1 MTTHKTG
8 SLLRSIRWL
17 GLANLVTKPIWFLFI
32 VFSIRE
38 LGSVAFGQY
47 AYLLA
52 LCGMVLAT
60 FEGGVDIH
68 TIRSLSDNP
77 SKIRSHHRIAIRIK
91 LIGILFSIA
100 VLGFMVGVS
109 GYWEADAVHMAWVL
123 VMLASLALIMH
134 YRAYFRAL
142 DRFRFEAYSIT
153 LEKGLASGFGFA
165 ALMVGGGLDVF
176 LPVFALGY
184 VTALGS
190 TYLLYRR
197 LPGSGDVAPPGTF
210 MTDIMRFL
218 KQAFPFAYMNIL
230 LNYRIRIPSVL
241 LQHMGG
247 RPDWVGYYNSGYR
260 LVEAYALIPSLLAA
274 PLLPDFVKSTED
286 PERLRRV
293 LLNSLRFLLTIA
305 TGVALFL
312 STFGDVIIPF
322 AFGPG
327 YADAI
332 PTIRIAIWAIV
343 PISANYVTGALVSAL
358 GRQSRANRFLSAE
371 IVIMILLFGIGIHL
385 MGYEGAAWALVASE
399 VVYLGLQTYLLRDML
414 TTSAFLG
421 IMVKLAVVCG
431 LITGLTTLGAAA
443 LAPVAQWVAV
453 PILFAG
459 GVMASGLVRP
469 SELTSIVHSLKGTD
483 TNP

>member
-1 MTTHKTG
+1 LTTPQTG
-8 SLLRSIRWL
+8 SLLRSIGWL
-17 GLANLVTKPIWFLFI
+17 GLANLATKPIWFLFI

-52 LCGMVLAT
+52 LCGIVLAT

-68 TIRSLSDNP
+68 TIRTLSDDP
-77 SKIRSHHRIAIRIK
+77 TRIRSHHRVAIRIK
-91 LIGILFSIA
+91 LIGILLSMT
-100 VLGFMVGVS
+100 VLGFLVGVL
-109 GYWEADAVHMAWVL
+109 GYGEANAVHMAWVL
-123 VMLASLALIMH
+123 LMLASLAMIMH
-134 YRAYFRAL
+134 YRAYFRAM

-153 LEKGLASGFGFA
+153 LEKGIASGFGFA

-184 VTALGS
+184 VAALGS
-190 TYLLYRR
+190 TYLLFRT
-197 LPGSGDVAPPGTF
+197 LPGTGDVATTGTF
-210 MTDIMRFL
+210 VTDTTRFL
-218 KQAFPFAYMNIL
+218 GQAFPFAYMNIL
-230 LNYRIRIPSVL
+230 LNYRTRIPSIL

-274 PLLPDFVKSTED
+274 PLLPDFVKSSHD
-286 PERLRRV
+286 PDRLRKV
-293 LLNSLRFLLTIA
+293 LLNSLKFLLTLS

-312 STFGDVIIPF
+312 SLFGGAIIPI

-327 YADAI
+327 YLDAI

-371 IVIMILLFGIGIHL
+371 LVIMILLFGIGIHL
-385 MGYEGAAWALVASE
+385 NGFEGAAWALVAAES
-399 VVYLGLQTYLLRDML
+399 VYLGLQAYLLRDML
-414 TTSAFLG
+414 TTHAL
-421 IMVKLAVVCG
+421 IAITVKLSVICG
-431 LITGLTTLGAAA
+431 LVTSMLMIGAAA
-443 LAPVAQWVAV
+443 IPPLVQWVMV

-469 SELTSIVHSLKGTD
+469 SELTSIFHSLRGTD
-483 TNP
+483 TKP

>member
-1 MTTHKTG
+1 MTTPKTG
-8 SLLRSIRWL
+8 SLLRSIGWL
-17 GLANLVTKPIWFLFI
+17 GLANLATKPIWFLFI

-60 FEGGVDIH
+60 FEGGVDVH

-184 VTALGS
+184 VCALGS

-197 LPGSGDVAPPGTF
+197 LPGSGDAAPRNIQDRHHAVSETG
-210 MTDIMRFL
+210 L
-218 KQAFPFAYMNIL
+218 PF
-230 LNYRIRIPSVL
+230 RIYEHPVELPDPDSIRASSTHGRSPRLGRVLQFRISSCGSL
-241 LQHMGG
+241 CL
-247 RPDWVGYYNSGYR
+247 DS
-260 LVEAYALIPSLLAA
+260 LLLAA
-274 PLLPDFVKSTED
+274 PLLPDFVKSAED

-293 LLNSLRFLLTIA
+293 LLNSLRFLLTLA

-312 STFGDVIIPF
+312 SSFGDVIIPF

-421 IMVKLAVVCG
+421 IMVRLAVVCG
-431 LITGLTTLGAAA
+431 LITGLTALGAAA

-469 SELTSIVHSLKGTD
+469 SELTSIVHSLKGTH

>member
-1 MTTHKTG
+1 
-8 SLLRSIRWL
+8 
-17 GLANLVTKPIWFLFI
+17 LANLATKPIWFLFI

-52 LCGMVLAT
+52 LCGIVLAT

-68 TIRSLSDNP
+68 TIRTLSDDP
-77 SKIRSHHRIAIRIK
+77 TRIRSHHRVAIRIK
-91 LIGILFSIA
+91 LIGILLSMT
-100 VLGFMVGVS
+100 VLGFLVGVL
-109 GYWEADAVHMAWVL
+109 GYGEANAVHMAWVL
-123 VMLASLALIMH
+123 LMLASLAMIMH
-134 YRAYFRAL
+134 YRAYFRAM

-153 LEKGLASGFGFA
+153 LEKGIASGFGFA

-184 VTALGS
+184 VAALGS
-190 TYLLYRR
+190 TYLLFRT
-197 LPGSGDVAPPGTF
+197 LPGTGDVATTGTF
-210 MTDIMRFL
+210 VTDTTRFL
-218 KQAFPFAYMNIL
+218 GQAFPFAYMNIL
-230 LNYRIRIPSVL
+230 LNYRTRIPSIL

-274 PLLPDFVKSTED
+274 PLLPDFVKSSHD
-286 PERLRRV
+286 PDRLRKV
-293 LLNSLRFLLTIA
+293 LLNSLKFLLTLS

-312 STFGDVIIPF
+312 SLFGGAIIPI

-327 YADAI
+327 YLDAI

-371 IVIMILLFGIGIHL
+371 LVIMILLFGIGIHL
-385 MGYEGAAWALVASE
+385 NGFEGAAWALVAAES
-399 VVYLGLQTYLLRDML
+399 VYLGLQAYLLRDML
-414 TTSAFLG
+414 TTHAL
-421 IMVKLAVVCG
+421 IAITVKLSVICG
-431 LITGLTTLGAAA
+431 LVTSMLMIGAAA
-443 LAPVAQWVAV
+443 IPPLVQWVMV

-469 SELTSIVHSLKGTD
+469 SELTSIFHSLRGTD
-483 TNP
+483 TKP